1 MSLRTLSARLQYH
14 GGDKLGRIN
23 KTKLRG
29 LQAALKDDYQSRMIK
44 TPLHEAWPCL
54 INHNVAGLKSDYD
67 KKILSVEF
75 EAGLESGDVFEC
87 LDDGTH
93 WMVYLPVL
101 TETAY
106 LRSEII
112 RCRYTMTIDDETY
125 WIYFQGP
132 TETDLRWFIK
142 RGINANELNLSGTI
156 YIKLNPH
163 TRAFFERFT
172 HIKVDGH
179 IWEVQVT
186 DSISVPGILEIEVQ
200 EYYDN
205 PIAELPEIRRSPD
218 ASNDAV
224 IIGETVVSQDSV
236 FGYYIPKEYLKNN
249 CTWEILN
256 NPRVRILEVMNNGN
270 ICKVKVHDGA
280 IGTYTI
286 KYGDYSLDVTIDWQR
301 ENIKGPVEVS
311 PYGFYTYRIVGSNG
325 VFSIDNTSV
334 ARILSQD
341 GKECEIEII
350 TGRKGKFNLT
360 CVTEVEDP
368 EEEAQTITLPITI
381 GSFTGDKDEKDLGLI
396 G

>member
-1 MSLRTLSARLQYH
+1 MSRKTLAARLQYH

-23 KTKLRG
+23 QQKLRG

-44 TPLHEAWPCL
+44 TPIHAAWPCL
-54 INHNVAGLKSDYD
+54 INDDVSGLKPDYD
-67 KKILSVEF
+67 KKIISVEY
-75 EAGLESGDVFEC
+75 EAGLNPGDVFEC

-93 WMVYLPVL
+93 WMIYLPRL

-106 LRSEII
+106 LRSSII
-112 RCRYTMTIDDETY
+112 RCRYTMTIDDEEY

-142 RGINANELNLSGTI
+142 RGINVNELNLSGTI
-156 YIKLNPH
+156 FIKLNEH

-205 PIAELPEIRRSPD
+205 PIAELPVIKRSSTATSED
-218 ASNDAV
+218 
-224 IIGETVVSQDSV
+224 IIVGETLVAQDSV
-236 FGYYIPKEYLKNN
+236 IGYYIPKEYLTK
-249 CTWEILN
+249 TDKWEVLG
-256 NPRVRILEVMNNGN
+256 NPRVELVEVMNNGN
-270 ICKVKVHDGA
+270 MCKVRVHDGA

-286 KYGDYSLDVTIDWQR
+286 KYGEYELEVTVDWPR
-301 ENIKGPVEVS
+301 EYIVGPTQVA
-311 PYGFYTYRIVGSNG
+311 PYGFYKYRAKGNG
-325 VFSIDNTSV
+325 VFAISDTSV
-334 ARILSQD
+334 ARIVSQN

-350 TGRKGKFNLT
+350 TGRKGKFNLA
-360 CVTEVEDP
+360 CRYIDED
-368 EEEAQTITLPITI
+368 EQDQIVVLPIAI
-381 GSFTGDKDEKDLGLI
+381 GSFTGDKNEKSIGLV

>member
-1 MSLRTLSARLQYH
+1 MSMKTLAARLEYN

-23 KTKLRG
+23 KQKLRS

-44 TPLHEAWPCL
+44 TPKHAAWPCL
-54 INHNVAGLKSDYD
+54 INDDVSGLKPDYD
-67 KKILSVEF
+67 KKIISVEY
-75 EAGLESGDVFEC
+75 EAELGPGDVFEC

-93 WMVYLPVL
+93 WMIYLPRL

-106 LRSEII
+106 LRSSII
-112 RCRYTMTIDDETY
+112 RCRYTMTIDDEEY

-142 RGINANELNLSGTI
+142 RGINVNELNLSGTI
-156 YIKLNPH
+156 FIKLNPQ

-205 PIAELPEIRRSPD
+205 PIAELPEIKRSTTATEED
-218 ASNDAV
+218 I
-224 IIGETVVSQDSV
+224 IIGETLVAQDTFV
-236 FGYYIPKEYLKNN
+236 GYYIPKEYLKKKYK
-249 CTWEILN
+249 WEVLN
-256 NPRVRILEVMNNGN
+256 NPRVELVEVMNNGN
-270 ICKVKVHDGA
+270 MCKVRVHDGA

-286 KYGDYSLDVTIDWQR
+286 KYGDYSLNVTVDWPR
-301 ENIKGPVEVS
+301 EYIVGPTKVA
-311 PYGFYTYRIVGSNG
+311 PYGFYTYRAKGNG
-325 VFSIDNTSV
+325 VFSVDNADVVT
-334 ARILSQD
+334 ILEQD
-341 GKECEIEII
+341 GKQCKIEIT

-360 CVTEVEDP
+360 CDYIDEDG
-368 EEEAQTITLPITI
+368 EERSVVLPVAI
-381 GSFTGDKDEKDLGLI
+381 GSFTGDKDEKSLGLV